1 MLIQRWSTQ
10 DYQTM
15 PWKNGGGS
23 TTELAI
29 FPAGASIDHFIW
41 RLSTAQV
48 ATDGPFS
55 FFPGID
61 RTLAV
66 LSDTGLIL
74 HTEASEQTEQTSSQ
88 LVAVHLTQHSP
99 PYRFTGELAVVAELS
114 EGSVADLNMMTRRDV
129 CTHTMRRLSAGQ
141 HHIHMQDAQQILLYC
156 AAGGAR
162 LTMPEQGMATETCSS
177 GDLMLLN
184 ASHQA
189 SGWQLELIAGEGA
202 VLYLITL
209 KFRDKGAD

>member
-29 FPAGASIDHFIW
+29 FPSGASIDHFIW

-61 RTLAV
+61 RSLAV
-66 LSDTGLIL
+66 LSDSGLIL
-74 HTEASEQTEQTSSQ
+74 HTEASEQTSSQ
-88 LVAVHLTQHSP
+88 PSAVHLTQHSP

-114 EGSVADLNMMTRRDV
+114 AGSVSDLNIMTRRDV
-129 CTHTMRRLSAGQ
+129 CTHTMRRLSAGLRR
-141 HHIHMQDAQQILLYC
+141 IHAQDAQQILVYC

-162 LTMPEQGMATETCSS
+162 LTMPEQGIPAETCSS
-177 GDLMLLN
+177 GDLMLFN
-184 ASHQA
+184 TSHQA
-189 SGWQLELIAGEGA
+189 SGGLLELIAGEDA